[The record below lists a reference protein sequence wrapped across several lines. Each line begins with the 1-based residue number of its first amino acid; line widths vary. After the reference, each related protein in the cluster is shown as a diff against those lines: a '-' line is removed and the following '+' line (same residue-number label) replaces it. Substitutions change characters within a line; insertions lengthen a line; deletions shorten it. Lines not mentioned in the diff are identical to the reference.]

1 MPKKQ
6 SSAAYG
12 ELVAGDAPN
21 SLSISNGEDHVLAV
35 LSSESLQYQDLEALV
50 VGMNQQRAQDVLM
63 SFRIL
68 STLGQYLDE
77 TNSWTFCL
85 LDNYDF
91 QSNVRQFDLDVAV
104 VVSKRAEHL
113 LAEIHAWNI
122 PRLKRMV
129 TSFSA
134 YYSDEATILTVLV
147 LRIVAKY
154 SDLEFTL
161 QLALSRA
168 TLIKIHYE
176 MAGLFSKLPGGSE
189 STRSDGSSSAK
200 NADLV
205 ESYRRFVTQLLEEI
219 ESTPFESV
227 QQELFQVVH
236 DLRSM
241 FSKFSNSQMLKSLE
255 DAAQES
261 TFFDLTT
268 AKLPPLAEEWQSND
282 FTETLKSAP
291 QPTKTTHQRSVSNS
305 TMLSFATAASAK
317 SALSE
322 DLPQMM
328 QAFDL
333 ARKREEFTKNHH
345 QHAPVSG
352 HTTPPA
358 TPVRSTT
365 TGPKSPET
373 ASMSCPSYLSSPAS
387 SASTPHA
394 KAAWPGS
401 SVKST
406 RGSGSGSISS
416 STLGSA
422 LAVKPEPEAM
432 QVKMVSNRM
441 MIFVDGKFIDM
452 QEWATKVNN
461 QPHGTPASIQVPQ
474 PQVVT
479 VPAGAV
485 TSYGLG
491 TLFQPWLRP
500 AEDTMK
506 PARKD
511 AASTKKVSKSQSID
525 NILGTAHK
533 QQSPLP
539 ISSSAPPTSTMD
551 LLRSSSMPLNRASA
565 FPVGMVAGV
574 GSLATAS
581 STPLGGQ
588 SPSLAAT
595 IQSSAWI
602 KGVIGNVEDKFG
614 KSYGTV

>member
-6 SSAAYG
+6 SSAYG
-12 ELVAGDAPN
+12 ELVASNAQN
-21 SLSISNGEDHVLAV
+21 SLSINNGEDHVLAV
-35 LSSESLQYQDLEALV
+35 LSSESLQYKDLETLV
-50 VGMNQQRAQDVLM
+50 VGLNPQRAQDILM
-63 SFRIL
+63 SYRIL
-68 STLGQYLDE
+68 STLSQYLEE

-85 LDNYDF
+85 LNNYDF

-104 VVSKRAEHL
+104 VVGKRAEHL

-129 TSFSA
+129 TQFSA

-147 LRIVAKY
+147 FRIVAKY

-189 STRSDGSSSAK
+189 SNRSDVSSSAK

-241 FSKFSNSQMLKSLE
+241 FSKFSDSQMLKSLE
-255 DAAQES
+255 DTTPQES

-282 FTETLKSAP
+282 FTETLKPAP
-291 QPTKTTHQRSVSNS
+291 QPTKNTHRRTVSNS
-305 TMLSFATAASAK
+305 TMFSSVTAASTK

-333 ARKREEFTKNHH
+333 ARKREEFTKHH
-345 QHAPVSG
+345 QHVSLSG

-373 ASMSCPSYLSSPAS
+373 ASMSCPSHVSSPTS
-387 SASTPHA
+387 SASTPKQTWA
-394 KAAWPGS
+394 SS

-406 RGSGSGSISS
+406 RGSSG
-416 STLGSA
+416 TLGSA
-422 LAVKPEPEAM
+422 LAIKNEPEAM

-461 QPHGTPASIQVPQ
+461 QPHGAHVAPMPVPP

-479 VPAGAV
+479 VPAAAV
-485 TSYGLG
+485 PSYGLG
-491 TLFQPWLRP
+491 SLFQPWLRP
-500 AEDTMK
+500 AEDTSK

-511 AASTKKVSKSQSID
+511 GATTTTTTKRVSKSQSID
-525 NILGTAHK
+525 NILATAHK
-533 QQSPLP
+533 QQSTPL
-539 ISSSAPPTSTMD
+539 SSSAPPTSTMD
-551 LLRSSSMPLNRASA
+551 LLRSSSMPLSRPAST
-565 FPVGMVAGV
+565 FPVGMAAGV

-614 KSYGTV
+614 KSYGLKSA